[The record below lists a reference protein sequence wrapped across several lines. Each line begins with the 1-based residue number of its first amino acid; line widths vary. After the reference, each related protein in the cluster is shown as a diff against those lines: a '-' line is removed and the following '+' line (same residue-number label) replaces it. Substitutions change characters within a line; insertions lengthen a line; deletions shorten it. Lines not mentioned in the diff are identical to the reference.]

1 MPEKM
6 TLEEVN
12 RLERDEFVSRLGS
25 VYESSPW
32 VVERVWGSQPFGS
45 FAGLHG
51 AMVGVVDG
59 ASRERQMAL
68 IRVHPDLAG
77 KAAVAGKLTPES
89 KGEQTSAG
97 LGRLTPEEYEAF
109 SEMNYAYRERFGF
122 PMIVC
127 VREHTKESILQNAKS
142 RLENSREEEVE
153 IALGEIAKI
162 ARLRLQELVEAD
174 PEEAS
179 SEEGRDYDRD
189 D

>member
-77 KAAVAGKLTPES
+77 KAAVAGTLTPES

-97 LGRLTPEEYEAF
+97 LDRLTPEEYEAF
-109 SEMNYAYRERFGF
+109 TEMNYSYRERFGF

-127 VREHTKESILQNAKS
+127 VREHTKESILQNAES

-174 PEEAS
+174 PE
-179 SEEGRDYDRD
+179 
-189 D
+189 